1 MTTTPVLFQNMPPL
15 TPEEY
20 TALEASILEHG
31 ILSPVITDEA
41 GVILDGHHRSKIASE
56 HSLSCPKQIVYGKT
70 DTEKRTMALS
80 LNLDRRHL
88 NREQKR
94 ALVAESVKADPG
106 LTAREHARRTGVD
119 HKTVG
124 AIRESLVAN
133 GEIPHSVE
141 RVTADGK
148 PAPGVKPAAP
158 ANVNTDTGEI
168 EAEPV
173 KPRRRP
179 INELLREAGAEL
191 DRAVERINRLAQD
204 DRYAANTDLIN
215 PYIRNA
221 IHQLETIA
229 QEN

>member
-1 MTTTPVLFQNMPPL
+1 MTTAPVMFQHLPPL

-20 TALEASILEHG
+20 SALEASILEHG
-31 ILSPVITDEA
+31 ILSPVITDEN
-41 GVILDGHHRSKIASE
+41 GVILDGHHRSRIAAE
-56 HSLSCPKQIVYGKT
+56 HGISCPKQIVYGKT

-80 LNLDRRHL
+80 MNLDRRHL

-94 ALVAESVKADPG
+94 ALVAESVKADPQ
-106 LTAREHARRTGVD
+106 LSDREHARRSGASD
-119 HKTVG
+119 KTVG
-124 AIRESLVAN
+124 TVRRELVAN
-133 GEIPHSVE
+133 AEIPHSVE

-158 ANVNTDTGEI
+158 ANVNTETGEI